1 MHGKGA
7 SMDVIARITEL
18 MILRGWSKYRLA
30 KESGISNS
38 TIGNMFRRNSIP
50 DIQTIEMLCKGMK
63 ITMSQFFAENELV
76 ELDAEQQETI
86 FKLGFLTSRQKGVVS
101 DLINSYYDVGKRPD

>member
-1 MHGKGA
+1 MYGKGA

-18 MILRGWSKYRLA
+18 MEMRGWSKYRLA

-50 DIQTIEMLCKGMK
+50 DIQTIEMLCKGMN
-63 ITMSQFFAENELV
+63 ITVSQFFAENELI

-86 FKLGFLTSRQKGVVS
+86 FKMSFLTSKQKGFVS
-101 DLINSYYDVGKRPD
+101 DLINSYNEAGKRPD